1 VPEAFQSTGFQNDAF
16 QTGVIE
22 WFSPLQEPSAYLR
35 PRQLEAS
42 NQQALAFVNPFG
54 DFLPG
59 ENLGWHRPL
68 SEPYDPVRKP
78 VAYQQSF
85 IAPDVEEGSD
95 PADNLEQE
103 WFVPLSEPRTHDLK
117 YRGRQPVTQQQDLIS
132 PIRFGASPGSG
143 DTIDW
148 FRALSE
154 PYDPVR
160 KPIAE
165 QQHHIA
171 PTPFSLLSDGTIDW
185 FRPLNE
191 PYDPERKPVAQYMQF
206 IPADVEEPIGP
217 GTAGDIDWF
226 HPLSEPYDPIRKPV
240 AEQQHHIQP
249 VPFSLLSDG
258 TIDWF
263 RALEEPYDPIRKPV
277 PQYMQFIPADVE
289 EPIDPGIGGEY
300 DWFFALSEPAKFLE
314 RPRLEPSIQATYSI
328 AFQKGDAFIYDHKGM
343 IWLVARHNEQIDL
356 LAKHLTGSSLIRLQ
370 AEHEETPSLT
380 AQHDGTINF
389 TAIRQL
395 EGETDADVAAFDGG
409 GFQNN
414 AFQLKQEFGVTLTV
428 KVLTGKK

>member
-1 VPEAFQSTGFQNDAF
+1 MPEAFQSTGFQNDAF

-22 WFSPLQEPSAYLR
+22 WFAPLSEPSAFLHGR
-35 PRQLEAS
+35 PVPQ
-42 NQQALAFVNPFG
+42 QQALAFVNPYGEF
-54 DFLPG
+54 FPG

-85 IAPDVEEGSD
+85 IAPDVEEGND

-103 WFVPLSEPRTHDLK
+103 WFHPLSQPRTHDLK
-117 YRGRQPVTQQQDLIS
+117 YRGRQPVPYQKEFFYG
-132 PIRFGASPGSG
+132 R
-143 DTIDW
+143 ID
-148 FRALSE
+148 
-154 PYDPVR
+154 
-160 KPIAE
+160 
-165 QQHHIA
+165 
-171 PTPFSLLSDGTIDW
+171 PFTFDDGQMDW

-206 IPADVEEPIGP
+206 IPADVEEPIDP
-217 GTAGDIDWF
+217 GTAGDMEWWR
-226 HPLSEPYDPIRKPV
+226 PLEEPYDPIRKPV

-249 VPFSLLSDG
+249 VPFDLLSSA

-263 RALEEPYDPIRKPV
+263 SPLQEPYDPIRKPV
-277 PQYMQFIPADVE
+277 PQYMQFVWPDVE
-289 EPIDPGIGGEY
+289 EPIDPGTGGEY

-343 IWLVARHNEQIDL
+343 IWMVARHNEQIDL
-356 LAKHLTGSSLIRLQ
+356 VAKHLTGSSLIRLQ

-389 TAIRQL
+389 TAIHQL
-395 EGETDADVAAFDGG
+395 EGETDADIAAFDAN